1 MKDVDF
7 AARKELEDHT
17 CLEQPSAASPANL
30 STTSQLDRNDYTVG
44 WICATPVEL
53 AVSQGARS
61 TLIRLNLYTSF
72 FPS

>member
-7 AARKELEDHT
+7 AARKDHT
-17 CLEQPSAASPANL
+17 FLEQPSAASPANL

-53 AVSQGARS
+53 AVSQCARS
-61 TLIRLNLYTSF
+61 TLIIRLNLHNGF
-72 FPS
+72 FP